1 MADLDVK
8 EVVQEF
14 GKAFEDFKK
23 ANDEKLE
30 RLEKGEAVADLDAK
44 IGKIEE
50 KLDSLEDINQEIT
63 KSQSAQ
69 EQVNEKL
76 ENLKKFPIDETD
88 YWINKMEGYRRD
100 LRENKNL

>member
-1 MADLDVK
+1 MADIDVK

-14 GKAFEDFKK
+14 GKAFEEFKK
-23 ANDEKLE
+23 ANDEKLA

-63 KSQSAQ
+63 KSQTLGLTAS
-69 EQVNEKL
+69 KL
-76 ENLKKFPIDETD
+76 TKL
-88 YWINKMEGYRRD
+88 
-100 LRENKNL
+100 